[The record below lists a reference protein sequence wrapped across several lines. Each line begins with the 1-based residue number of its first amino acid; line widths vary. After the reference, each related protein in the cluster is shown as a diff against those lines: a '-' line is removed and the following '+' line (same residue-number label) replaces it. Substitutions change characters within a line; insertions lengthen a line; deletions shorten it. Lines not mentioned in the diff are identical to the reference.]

1 MKTFKYHLGVKYPM
15 LLLSIASIL
24 IGFDSPARATTIV
37 VGMGATFFDNTAPF
51 STFYTGQYQQIYS
64 ASVFGQ
70 PFLISTISF
79 QTGFDSGAQQAT
91 YDFTLSLGT
100 TSRTP
105 GNPGSSYSGTF
116 TPVFSGI
123 VPVNFTN
130 PRSFDFNIPL
140 STPFL
145 YNPALGNL
153 LMDVVMHSATDSP
166 PGSSL
171 FAWSQNDPQLGRVY
185 NSSGTGPATAGPNNG
200 LVTSFTGATTVPD
213 SGATVL
219 LLGADVAAVVGVRRT
234 LYNFGSS

>member
-1 MKTFKYHLGVKYPM
+1 MCANCNALRK
-15 LLLSIASIL
+15 
-24 IGFDSPARATTIV
+24 SPRGTALARIR
-37 VGMGATFFDNTAPF
+37 
-51 STFYTGQYQQIYS
+51 IY
-64 ASVFGQ
+64 
-70 PFLISTISF
+70 
-79 QTGFDSGAQQAT
+79 SGAQQAT

-100 TSRTP
+100 TNRTP

-200 LVTSFTGATTVPD
+200 LVTRFTGATTVPD

-219 LLGADVAAVVGVRRT
+219 LLGAGVAALVGVRRT
-234 LYNFGSS
+234 LHLRTSARLRLSREKVELVDLHFDSKSHLPALFDTYL